1 LSVYDIGQRKK
12 FKKLGSIRVWKSCGR
27 VFTVEAIRKIIKPT
41 INQVEFHPYLPNA
54 ALVE

>member
-1 LSVYDIGQRKK
+1 VYDIGQRKK